1 VSRPLAERGRSIKTP
16 TILNRRSLRLKGYN
30 YAQPGAYFV
39 TICVRDRECLLGK
52 VVDDK
57 MVLNDAGRIV
67 AESLA
72 WLADR
77 YPCVAL
83 DESIV
88 MPNHLHGII
97 LIEDDI
103 RCRGGSRTAP
113 TRSALP
119 IARKPLGRLV
129 GAFKTVSTR
138 RINALRERPGSRFWQ
153 RNYYEHVIDGDD
165 EMNRIRD
172 YIANNPYSWET
183 DQDNPLYITTRR

>member
-1 VSRPLAERGRSIKTP
+1 MNTP
-16 TILNRRSLRLKGYN
+16 TILNRRSIRLKGYD
-30 YAQPGAYFV
+30 YTLPGAYFV

-52 VVDDK
+52 VVNDE
-57 MVLNDAGRIV
+57 MVLNDLGLIV
-67 AESLA
+67 VECWT
-72 WLADR
+72 WLAAQ
-77 YPCVAL
+77 YPYVTL

-113 TRSALP
+113 TRNTTTTN
-119 IARKPLGRLV
+119 RKPLGQLV

-138 RINALRERPGSRFWQ
+138 QINALRGTPGSRFWQ
-153 RNYYEHVIDGDD
+153 RNYYEHVINDDD

-172 YIANNPYSWET
+172 YIVYNPLAWDT
-183 DQDNPLYITTRR
+183 DEDNPLYVTTRR